1 MRKFCFAIALAAVIA
16 GCTTTPTAPP
26 VLDLPKATANDPALE
41 RWWTAFGD
49 PTMTALIDEA
59 LANNLDLAAA
69 VARVDQARAQYK
81 IVAFAQLPELDAT
94 VNAGRSRQTALG
106 SFPLPPGTPL
116 INNDYLV
123 GLRASY
129 EVDLWGKYRTAT
141 QAAKNDLFAS
151 EYARATVRTVVAAEV
166 ARAYFRLLASDAQW
180 SLLRETLR
188 SRTETVALQKDRY
201 QAGVIGDFDFATA
214 EAEQAAVASDVAVAA
229 RVVAENEAALAVLVG
244 RSPREVFEPKFT
256 RDVQMVWLMQVPSI
270 PSGLP
275 SDMLERRPDI
285 RDAEKQLVAANQRID
300 VARADYFPQ
309 LSLTGSYGSES
320 NVLKSLFSGP
330 AMIWGIGAG
339 LLQPIIGLQ
348 LTDATVQLRTA
359 QRESSVVGYRQTV
372 QAAFRDAHD
381 ALVANQTTRDALA
394 AQTERMNKLQK
405 SLDLADLR
413 YRSGYSPYLE
423 VLDVQRQ
430 LLQAQTLQILAAR
443 DVRLA
448 VVDLAKALG
457 GGWDYKTAAAG
468 S

>member
-1 MRKFCFAIALAAVIA
+1 MRNFCFAIALAAVIA

-81 IVAFAQLPELDAT
+81 IVAFDQLPELDVT
-94 VNAGRSRQTALG
+94 VNAGRTRQTALG

-151 EYARATVRTVVAAEV
+151 EYARETVRTVVAAEV

-256 RDVQMVWLMQVPSI
+256 RDVQMVWLMRVPSI
-270 PSGLP
+270 PAGLP

-359 QRESSVVGYRQTV
+359 QRDSSVVGYRQTV

-394 AQTERMNKLQK
+394 AQTERMTKLQK